1 MILYESTVGGTHHKL
16 GTSGFLYRSN
26 KLMYDEATQSLWN
39 TLLGRPVIGPLVGQ
53 GIALKRRSV
62 VSTTWGAWRE
72 RHPETL
78 VLDVDTGFERDYG
91 EGVAYAAYFATDEL
105 MFEVKE
111 RDQRL
116 PNKAEVLGLVAG
128 DLQAEP
134 SLALSIEYLRQHPL
148 YHGSLGSQRFVVL
161 TDRSGA
167 ARAYRL
173 PRQTQGPGDASAPDS
188 AAELRFLEWD
198 LEARATDASGARWT
212 LSESALVHPKGRRL
226 ERMPAHRAFWFG
238 WFAQHPGTQL
248 VLD

>member
-1 MILYESTVGGTHHKL
+1 MILYESTVGGTHHRL

-26 KLMYDEATQSLWN
+26 KLMYDESTQSLWN
-39 TLLGRPVIGPLVGQ
+39 TLLGRPVIGPLVAQ

-62 VSTTWGAWRE
+62 VSTTWGAWRR

-105 MFEVKE
+105 MFEVKA

-128 DLQAEP
+128 DREAEP
-134 SLALSIEYLRQHPL
+134 SLALSIEFLRQHPI
-148 YHGSLGSQRFVVL
+148 YHGSLGTQRFVVL

-173 PRQTQGPGDASAPDS
+173 PRQPQAPEDSGPGAG
-188 AAELRFLEWD
+188 LRFVDWD
-198 LEARATDASGARWT
+198 LDALASDASGERWT
-212 LSESALVHPKGRRL
+212 LSESALVQATGRRL